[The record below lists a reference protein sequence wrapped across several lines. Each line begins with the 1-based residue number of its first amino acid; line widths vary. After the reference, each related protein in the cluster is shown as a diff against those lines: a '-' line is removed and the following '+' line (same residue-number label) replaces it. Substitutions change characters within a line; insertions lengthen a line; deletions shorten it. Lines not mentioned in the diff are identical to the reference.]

1 VSFLRILLSIL
12 LIFFAQVSTA
22 NECDNFEEKVLS
34 IPIPTE
40 GYVTDGQQP
49 KYDLGIF
56 FHQDYDYQ
64 YDKIVIKRNKEN
76 FPIIK
81 ISFIEKNIKPFTAI
95 KRINGNDL
103 SKLKDIE
110 ILDLIE
116 LTEATVET
124 QNNQYKISAIEYD
137 LYPFDLEYFSILAI
151 DEIKTKEGEFQL
163 DYAFQVIHERPDW
176 IEAGR
181 EIGNLTVCPV
191 NELTENNQ
199 IYSPVTNET
208 IYLKQIGF
216 DQDKNFSSYDQV
228 YYEDLDKT
236 YTRANYEGI
245 ARIKADFDLKK
256 FPFDEQNLKMEL
268 TPPYG
273 VEYNEGGNYPK
284 PFITTFQARKDVYLG
299 LDLYKNKNYLKE
311 WTIKNVTV
319 ENVINSEKMT
329 SSFDREKII
338 QYQDDRIILNIN
350 VKRNINYF
358 IFKIIIPVFLILTI
372 SWSVMWIPPNQVESR
387 LTTSIVALLALIAYN
402 FVFNEDIPKLSYLT
416 SLDRYILLSYLF
428 CAIPT
433 FLTVY
438 FSRITKKDYKIAL
451 EINKK
456 SRLIGIIIYSISA
469 AVIFS
474 V

>member
-1 VSFLRILLSIL
+1 MSFLRILLSIL

-95 KRINGNDL
+95 KKINGNDL

-181 EIGNLTVCPV
+181 EIGNLTFCPV

-228 YYEDLDKT
+228 YYEDLDKQ
-236 YTRANYEGI
+236 
-245 ARIKADFDLKK
+245 KL
-256 FPFDEQNLKMEL
+256 
-268 TPPYG
+268 
-273 VEYNEGGNYPK
+273 
-284 PFITTFQARKDVYLG
+284 
-299 LDLYKNKNYLKE
+299 
-311 WTIKNVTV
+311 
-319 ENVINSEKMT
+319 
-329 SSFDREKII
+329 
-338 QYQDDRIILNIN
+338 
-350 VKRNINYF
+350 
-358 IFKIIIPVFLILTI
+358 
-372 SWSVMWIPPNQVESR
+372 ESQ
-387 LTTSIVALLALIAYN
+387 
-402 FVFNEDIPKLSYLT
+402 
-416 SLDRYILLSYLF
+416 
-428 CAIPT
+428 
-433 FLTVY
+433 
-438 FSRITKKDYKIAL
+438 
-451 EINKK
+451 
-456 SRLIGIIIYSISA
+456 
-469 AVIFS
+469 
-474 V
+474 